1 MLLCYNP
8 CQTYFWFLLLLLQV
22 KLSISSSYYDLRLLT
37 FSPLRSWH
45 HHGMENKITNKWV
58 ETAVVAVYIC
68 ITCILQYCCH
78 SNFKKLSHLVSFKK
92 LCYFYYLWHP
102 FNPPNEFPPYI
113 PIYLTNDLFQLL
125 VSFLF
130 LHFIFTYSAKERNEK
145 ISRTIYLKK
154 IIRKIE

>member
-22 KLSISSSYYDLRLLT
+22 KLSISSYYYDLRLLT

-78 SNFKKLSHLVSFKK
+78 SNFKNYPISSLSRNYVISITCDTHST
-92 LCYFYYLWHP
+92 HQM
-102 FNPPNEFPPYI
+102 NFPL
-113 PIYLTNDLFQLL
+113 IYLSIWQMIFF
-125 VSFLF
+125 SCWF
-130 LHFIFTYSAKERNEK
+130 HFFSCILSLRIQQKKEMRKSVELS
-145 ISRTIYLKK
+145 IWKK
-154 IIRKIE
+154 